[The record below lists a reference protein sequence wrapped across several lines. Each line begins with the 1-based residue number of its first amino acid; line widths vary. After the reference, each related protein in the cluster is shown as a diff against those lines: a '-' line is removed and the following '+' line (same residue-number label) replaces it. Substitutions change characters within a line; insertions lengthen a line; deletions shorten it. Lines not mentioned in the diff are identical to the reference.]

1 MKGKSSKPN
10 SGTTVASE
18 VVDADS
24 ISWVPPRSA
33 DCCCNSL
40 PSCDEANSR
49 TFSLPPLLADKISA
63 NFCTP
68 KLTGWSVLLRC
79 PQRIVRSS
87 CADAAPAKSAAPNTA
102 ADRILHSL
110 IISSLKHPMPIG
122 GFVCFDRHFGEDH
135 ITKPLSNENIRNI

>member
-1 MKGKSSKPN
+1 MNGKSSRPN

-24 ISWVPPRSA
+24 ISWVPPRNA
-33 DCCCNSL
+33 DCCCSSL

-49 TFSLPPLLADKISA
+49 PLSLPPLLALKISA

-79 PQRIVRSS
+79 PQRMVRSS
-87 CADAAPAKSAAPNTA
+87 CADAAPANSIPPSSA
-102 ADRILHSL
+102 ADRILDSL
-110 IISSLKHPMPIG
+110 IPSSLKQPMPIG
-122 GFVCFDRHFGEDH
+122 GLLPLFFFFGENH
-135 ITKPLSNENIRNI
+135 ITKSLSNEDCRNI